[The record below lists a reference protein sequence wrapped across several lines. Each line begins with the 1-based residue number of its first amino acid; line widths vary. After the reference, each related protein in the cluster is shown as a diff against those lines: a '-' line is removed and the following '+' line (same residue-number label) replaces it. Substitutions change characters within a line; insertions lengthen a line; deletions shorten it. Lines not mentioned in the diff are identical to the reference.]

1 MDKTSERYF
10 PKFTVLMENVRHHV
24 KEEEE
29 EWFPAGSRCPPGAG
43 SEMGAQMLAMKP
55 DAPATRLSQCAEEDH
70 RRRHR

>member
-1 MDKTSERYF
+1 MDQTSERYF

-29 EWFPAGSRCPPGAG
+29 EWFPQVRAALSRTRL

-55 DAPATRLSQCAEEDH
+55 DAPATRLS
-70 RRRHR
+70 RVR